1 VRRGGGFLPR
11 LAEDPEAFSDHRR
24 ALIYALVFI
33 VATAAIFVIVGI
45 RPSDP
50 PIQRLDTMVL
60 HGVDDIRNPPLTF
73 VARVLNVIG
82 GGIVTIPLRII
93 VALFLAFR
101 RRWRALTA
109 WLLTWLFA
117 EVLLTVFRALYDRP
131 RPPNPLVSTT
141 GASFPSGHA
150 VAASATAVALVLVL
164 LPPGPRR
171 RKWEVLA
178 AIFAFAMAMSRVY
191 LNAHW
196 FSDVV
201 AGTLLGTGIAL
212 ACAGLATEGRDLV
225 LRRRTPAGE
234 PSARPAAT

>member
-1 VRRGGGFLPR
+1 VAIF
-11 LAEDPEAFSDHRR
+11 
-24 ALIYALVFI
+24 
-33 VATAAIFVIVGI
+33 VATAAIFVLVGV

-50 PIQRLDTMVL
+50 PIQRFDTMVL
-60 HGVDDIRNPPLTF
+60 HGVDDIRNAPLTF
-73 VARVLNVIG
+73 VAKLLNVIG
-82 GGIVTIPLRII
+82 GGLVTIPLRII
-93 VALFLAFR
+93 VSAFLAFR

-117 EVLLTVFRALYDRP
+117 EVLLTLFKALYDRP
-131 RPPNPLVSTT
+131 RPPNPLVLTT

-150 VAASATAVALVLVL
+150 VAASATAVALVLAF

-178 AIFAFAMAMSRVY
+178 ATFAFVMAMSRVY

-212 ACAGLATEGRDLV
+212 ACAALATEGRNIILG
-225 LRRRTPAGE
+225 RRNPGGEGEGERPTPE
-234 PSARPAAT
+234 PARPAES